1 MEMVLNRTF
10 ADRVSLPWDRLLRAV
25 LILLLVGVL
34 TSYIQKYV
42 DRMEAGKETAKA
54 VDTRSG
60 FLRGTKQIS
69 IKVCL
74 LRISEESC
82 VR

>member
-25 LILLLVGVL
+25 LILLLVGAL
-34 TSYIQKYV
+34 TSNIQKYV
-42 DRMEAGKETAKA
+42 ERMEEDTEAAKA

-60 FLRGTKQIS
+60 EWLSKRNKADIHKGF
-69 IKVCL
+69 C
-74 LRISEESC
+74 
-82 VR
+82 